1 MRRLIMAML
10 TLCVLAGCQSQFSR
24 ENDPPVVDESDC
36 QQRELDA
43 GTCGNN

>member
-10 TLCVLAGCQSQFSR
+10 TLSVLAACQSQTMR
-24 ENDPPVVDESDC
+24 ENDPPVVDESECLARQIDS
-36 QQRELDA
+36 